1 MSIAL
6 RRVAPCSVLCLAL
19 TSAYAQDS
27 GESVPTLGEVVVT
40 GEKVDR
46 KLRHTAAAVTVKSS
60 TELENEVNRASVAE
74 PLADVPNVVFHDT
87 VSAPVIRGQDTQGP
101 NFGASAFLGGT
112 LPRASIN
119 VDGHYL
125 GYNEMV
131 FGAYSFWDLDSIE
144 VFRGPQTTS
153 QGANSIAGAMIVKTR
168 DPDLSVREGAVQL
181 EEGSLNMRRASAVFS
196 TPLIQDE
203 LALRLAVDRYSRDT
217 FIDYTNASFAKGA
230 SDQDFMN
237 LNLRGKLLWQPKAL
251 PGLKAKL
258 TFSHSQSNRP
268 TSETASPPYD
278 ENDNGTLSMPS
289 YDQKANTVVGD
300 VSYQIDGDLQFIN
313 RMEFTKLN
321 VHRVSEPAS
330 NGNAD
335 IYQKNFSNDARF
347 VFGNGDA
354 LWSGVTGLFVSRVT
368 SDDTLNNRGISSF
381 EDEKKSLGVYGE
393 LTRRLGERWRLTG
406 GLRYQR
412 DQVQRTGT
420 TPFARTPLDYD
431 ETFTSW
437 LPKLSLAY
445 DVNREWTVGGLVS
458 KGYNP
463 GGTGLSFA
471 NAAYMS
477 FKPETVKNYELF
489 TRGTL
494 MDGRMSLEANVFYA
508 DIKNSQRLEPDYFNG
523 LLYGAVVVNAD
534 KARTM
539 GAEVSTAWQATRTL
553 RLRGSLGLLDT
564 EIESGVFAGNRFSKS
579 PKYTAMIGADWL
591 VAQGL
596 QVSADVRRI
605 GAVESD
611 DANAAAYRV
620 GAYTLANAR
629 ISYAP
634 AAWGNVELFAF
645 VNNLFDARKPT
656 WKYDDRSVGGIVAS
670 MTAPRHFGVGVRASF

>member
-1 MSIAL
+1 MPVHL
-6 RRVAPCSVLCLAL
+6 RTVAPYSVLFLAL
-19 TSAYAQDS
+19 TSAYAQNTS
-27 GESVPTLGEVVVT
+27 EGMPTLDEVVVT
-40 GEKVDR
+40 GEKVER
-46 KLRHTAAAVTVKSS
+46 KLRYTAAAVTVKSA
-60 TELENEVNRASVAE
+60 TELENEVHRASVAE
-74 PLADVPNVVFHDT
+74 SLADVPNVVFHDT

-131 FGAYSFWDLDSIE
+131 FGSYSFWDLESIE

-153 QGANSIAGAMIVKTR
+153 QGANSIAGAMIVKTK
-168 DPDLSVREGAVQL
+168 DPTFHREGAVQL
-181 EEGSLNMRRASAVFS
+181 EAGSLNMRRASAMFS
-196 TPLIQDE
+196 TPLIEDE
-203 LALRLAVDRYSRDT
+203 LALRLAVDRFSRDT
-217 FIDYTNASFAKGA
+217 FIDYVNPRFAKGA
-230 SDQDFMN
+230 SDQDFMQM
-237 LNLRGKLLWQPKAL
+237 NLRGKLLWQPKSL

-258 TFSHSQSNRP
+258 TFSHSKSNRP

-278 ENDNGTLSMPS
+278 KDDNATLSMPS

-300 VSYQIDGDLQFIN
+300 VSYQISGDLQFVN
-313 RMEFTKLN
+313 RMEFTKLD

-330 NGNAD
+330 NGSAD

-354 LWSGVTGLFVSRVT
+354 LWSGVAGLFVSRTT

-381 EDEKKSLGVYGE
+381 DDEKKSLGVYGE

-420 TPFARTPLDYD
+420 TPYARAPLDYD

-494 MDGRMSLEANVFYA
+494 MDGRMSLEANVFYT
-508 DIKNSQRLEPDYFNG
+508 DIKNSQRLQPDYFNG
-523 LLYGAVVVNAD
+523 LLYGMVVVNAD

-539 GAEVSTAWQATRTL
+539 GAEVSTAWQATRAL

-564 EIESGVFAGNRFSKS
+564 EIKSGVFAGNRFSKS
-579 PKYTAMIGADWL
+579 PKYTASLGADWL
-591 VAQGL
+591 AAPGL
-596 QVSADVRRI
+596 RLSADVRRI
-605 GAVESD
+605 GGADSD

-629 ISYAP
+629 VSYAP
-634 AAWGNVELFAF
+634 ATWGNVELFAF

-670 MTAPRHFGVGVRASF
+670 MVAPRHFGVGVKASF